1 MAVHYKILSRAGSVL
16 VEKEQTACFGA
27 MSRNRD
33 FTTTVGRGGGG
44 SRREDSAVMQKVV
57 FYPNN
62 HRILEDAMAERT
74 TRWWSFLL
82 SLPIVQDSLFEPP
95 SGDMRETSFALS
107 VRCDIPV
114 DRLIGVMCLFRL
126 FRTSGAITTHF
137 CKLLDM
143 DVEPEVA
150 FAMSVGVLD
159 FHAVGRLET
168 VLECEESFVDAKH
181 TPEADVIGL
190 AQEFCSENW
199 QEKYNGHQ
207 GLYDLYGTY
216 VRGES
221 WEGEEADTRLTGWGA
236 PSQPAERDAGIG
248 EDMVSFRQ
256 VVYTNVLHRIGLAN
270 AQRYSE
276 LNLTDSELLD
286 IASYIENQLEPS
298 T

>member
-1 MAVHYKILSRAGSVL
+1 
-16 VEKEQTACFGA
+16 

-33 FTTTVGRGGGG
+33 YTKTTGRGEAGGN
-44 SRREDSAVMQKVV
+44 REDALVMRNVV

-62 HRILEDAMAERT
+62 YRIREDAVAERT
-74 TRWWSFLL
+74 TRWWTFLL
-82 SLPIVQDSLFEPP
+82 SLPIVEDSLFEPP
-95 SGDMRETSFALS
+95 SGDWRESSFALS

-126 FRTSGAITTHF
+126 FRTSHAITTHF

-159 FHAVGRLET
+159 FHSVGQLET
-168 VLECEESFVDAKH
+168 VLECEEAFIDAKH
-181 TPEADVIGL
+181 TTEADVIGL
-190 AQEFCSENW
+190 AQKFCSEQW
-199 QEKYNGHQ
+199 QGEYNGHQ

-221 WEGEEADTRLTGWGA
+221 WAGDDASSRLTGWGA
-236 PSQPAERDAGIG
+236 PSQPAERDAPVGY
-248 EDMVSFRQ
+248 DDVSFRQ
-256 VVYTNVLHRIGLAN
+256 VVYTNVLNRQGLAN
-270 AQRYSE
+270 AQRGSG
-276 LNLTDSELLD
+276 LTLTDSELLD

-298 T
+298 A